1 VASREKILEK
11 DPDIIFIRIGGN
23 DMKLLGISGTI
34 IGAKTG
40 IVVRKVLDDV
50 KKKYP
55 EIEVEMLDMMDYNVQ
70 FCDGRDPATYSDDTK
85 TVIEKVSNADF
96 YIIGTPIFQG
106 SIPGVLKN
114 LFDLIH
120 PDAFRNKVM
129 GFVANGGTYQHFLVI
144 ENQLKPIAGYFRAF
158 VAPSYVYANFD
169 HFNRENEIVD
179 EDLLQRISLLADEVV
194 HMQKALK
201 GSHAKIV
208 E

>member
-1 VASREKILEK
+1 
-11 DPDIIFIRIGGN
+11 
-23 DMKLLGISGTI
+23 MKLLGISGTI

-40 IVVRKVLDDV
+40 IVVRKVLDEV
-50 KKKYP
+50 KKKHP
-55 EIEVEMLDMMDYNVQ
+55 DIEVELLDMMEYDVQ
-70 FCDGRDPATYSDDTK
+70 FCDGRDPSTYSEDTK

-106 SIPGVLKN
+106 SFPGVLKN

-158 VAPSYVYANFD
+158 VAPSYVYANYD
-169 HFNRENEIVD
+169 HFNKENEIVD
-179 EDLLQRISLLADEVV
+179 ADLLQRIALLAEEVV
-194 HMQKALK
+194 HMHRSLN
-201 GSHAKIV
+201 GSPVKV
-208 E
+208 MDES

>member
-1 VASREKILEK
+1 
-11 DPDIIFIRIGGN
+11 
-23 DMKLLGISGTI
+23 MKLLGISGTI

-55 EIEVEMLDMMDYNVQ
+55 EIEVEMLDMMDYDVQ
-70 FCDGRDPATYSDDTK
+70 FCDGRDPSTYSDDTR

-158 VAPSYVYANFD
+158 VAPSYVYANYD

-179 EDLLQRISLLADEVV
+179 TDLLQRISLLADEVV
-194 HMQKALK
+194 HMQKSLK
-201 GSHAKIV
+201 GSCAEV
-208 E
+208 AE

>member
-1 VASREKILEK
+1 
-11 DPDIIFIRIGGN
+11 
-23 DMKLLGISGTI
+23 MKLLGISGTI

-55 EIEVEMLDMMDYNVQ
+55 DIEVEMLDMMDYDVE
-70 FCDGRDPATYSDDTK
+70 FCDGRPPEKYSADTRE
-85 TVIEKVSNADF
+85 VIEKVSSADF

-158 VAPSYVYANFD
+158 VAPSYVYANYD
-169 HFNRENEIVD
+169 HFNSENEIID
-179 EDLLQRISLLADEVV
+179 EDLLKRISGLADEIV
-194 HMQKALK
+194 HMQKSLK
-201 GSHAKIV
+201 GSAAKV
-208 E
+208 TE

>member
-1 VASREKILEK
+1 MRYLAGQQESEILLNK
-11 DPDIIFIRIGGN
+11 NRRNG
-23 DMKLLGISGTI
+23 MKLLGISGTI

-40 IVVRKVLDDV
+40 IVVNKVLDDV

-55 EIEVEMLDMMDYNVQ
+55 DIEVEMLDMMDYDVE
-70 FCDGRDPATYSDDTK
+70 FCDGRPPEKYSADTK
-85 TVIEKVSNADF
+85 AVIEKVSSADF
-96 YIIGTPIFQG
+96 YVIGTPIFQG

-158 VAPSYVYANFD
+158 VAPSYVYANYD
-169 HFNRENEIVD
+169 HFNSENDIID
-179 EDLLQRISLLADEVV
+179 EDLLKRISDLADEVV
-194 HMQKALK
+194 HMQKSLK
-201 GSHAKIV
+201 GSAAKV
-208 E
+208 TE